1 MSLAVGKTRSSIEN
15 SKKCASKL
23 WKLFPH
29 VFLILLLVGYA
40 ALGAVLFWCIEGGSG
55 YQAEGEYHEFL
66 GKLLRRIQNYP
77 GNLSSNSSQE
87 QHSVKELENEINGGF
102 KSIWLQRPERWT
114 FYGSLFFCCTVFTTV
129 GYGEIYPVTLPGKV
143 VCILYAMVGIP
154 LMLLVITDVGD
165 LLAMLLSR
173 AYCHLHSLFCRLP
186 QYGRWSPSHDT
197 EKPGHGGQGGFQD
210 GTYTF
215 SQEVVVRE
223 PMDIRQVLHSQ
234 QSVKRKSVQLRNN
247 TEIFNRI
254 IARENFNRQGPLV
267 RSLSCPELDRMPPL
281 PKGFAIWNFT
291 GIGDNMDKL
300 NVPLLL
306 ILVVVFAYILFGG
319 LILPL
324 WETEFNT
331 FDAYYFCF
339 ITLTTIGFGDI
350 VPNHPKYF
358 MLTFVFI
365 IMGMA
370 IMSMAFKLGQSRI
383 VSCYR
388 QCMRCISGGMVERFE
403 ELGSD

>member
-1 MSLAVGKTRSSIEN
+1 MSVAEGKARSSIEKSIKLN
-15 SKKCASKL
+15 L

-29 VFLILLLVGYA
+29 VFLILSLVGYA
-40 ALGAVLFWCIEGGSG
+40 ALGAVLFWYIEGGRV
-55 YQAEGEYHEFL
+55 YKTEREYCEFL
-66 GKLLRRIQNYP
+66 GELVRTIQNYP
-77 GNLSSNSSQE
+77 VNSSSNSTQE
-87 QHSVKELENEINGGF
+87 QDLVKELEKEINRGF
-102 KSIWLQRPERWT
+102 KSIWLQRPELWT
-114 FYGSLFFCCTVFTTV
+114 YDASMFFCCTVFTTV
-129 GYGEIYPVTLPGKV
+129 GYGEIYPVTLNGKV

-165 LLAMLLSR
+165 LMAVLLSR
-173 AYCHLHSLFCRLP
+173 AYIHLHTLFCRLR
-186 QYGRWSPSHDT
+186 QYGRWFPSHHT
-197 EKPGHGGQGGFQD
+197 EKSGDRAQGDRQD

-215 SQEVVVRE
+215 SHKVVVRE
-223 PMDIRQVLHSQ
+223 PIDIRQVLHSQ
-234 QSVKRKSVQLRNN
+234 QSVKRKSNQLLNN
-247 TEIFNRI
+247 TKIFECI
-254 IARENFNRQGPLV
+254 IAQENFNRQGPLV
-267 RSLSCPELDRMPPL
+267 RSLSCHELDSMPPL
-281 PKGFAIWNFT
+281 PKDFAIWDFT
-291 GIGDNMDKL
+291 GIGESMDKL
-300 NVPLLL
+300 NVPLFL

-350 VPNHPKYF
+350 VPNHPKFF

-365 IMGMA
+365 ITGMA

-388 QCMRCISGGMVERFE
+388 QCMRCISGGKVKRYD
-403 ELGSD
+403 ELESD

>member
-1 MSLAVGKTRSSIEN
+1 MSVAEGKSRSSIEN
-15 SKKCASKL
+15 SIKLNL

-29 VFLILLLVGYA
+29 VFLILSLVGYA
-40 ALGAVLFWCIEGGSG
+40 ALGAALFWYIEGGRV
-55 YQAEGEYHEFL
+55 YKTEREYREFL
-66 GKLLRRIQNYP
+66 GELVRTIQNYP
-77 GNLSSNSSQE
+77 VNSSSNSTQE
-87 QHSVKELENEINGGF
+87 QDLVKELEKEINRGF

-114 FYGSLFFCCTVFTTV
+114 YDASMFFCCTVFTTV
-129 GYGEIYPVTLPGKV
+129 GYGEIYPVTLNGKV

-165 LLAMLLSR
+165 LMAVLLSR
-173 AYCHLHSLFCRLP
+173 AYIHLHTLFCRLR
-186 QYGRWSPSHDT
+186 QYGRWLPSHHT
-197 EKPGHGGQGGFQD
+197 EKSGDGGQGDRQD

-215 SQEVVVRE
+215 SHKVVVRE
-223 PMDIRQVLHSQ
+223 PIDIRQVLHSQ
-234 QSVKRKSVQLRNN
+234 QSVKRKSNQLLNN
-247 TEIFNRI
+247 TKIFDCI
-254 IARENFNRQGPLV
+254 IAQENFNRQGPLV
-267 RSLSCPELDRMPPL
+267 RSLSCHELDSMPPL
-281 PKGFAIWNFT
+281 PKDFAIWDFT
-291 GIGDNMDKL
+291 GIGESMDKL

-350 VPNHPKYF
+350 VPNHPKFF

-365 IMGMA
+365 ITGMA

-388 QCMRCISGGMVERFE
+388 QCMRCISGGKVKRYD
-403 ELGSD
+403 ELEND

>member
-1 MSLAVGKTRSSIEN
+1 MT
-15 SKKCASKL
+15 
-23 WKLFPH
+23 
-29 VFLILLLVGYA
+29 
-40 ALGAVLFWCIEGGSG
+40 
-55 YQAEGEYHEFL
+55 
-66 GKLLRRIQNYP
+66 
-77 GNLSSNSSQE
+77 LS
-87 QHSVKELENEINGGF
+87 
-102 KSIWLQRPERWT
+102 
-114 FYGSLFFCCTVFTTV
+114 
-129 GYGEIYPVTLPGKV
+129 GKV

-165 LLAMLLSR
+165 LMAMLLSR
-173 AYCHLHSLFCRLP
+173 AYIHLHTLFCRLR
-186 QYGRWSPSHDT
+186 QFGRWFPSHHT
-197 EKPGHGGQGGFQD
+197 EKPGDGGQGGLQD

-215 SQEVVVRE
+215 SHKVVVRE
-223 PMDIRQVLHSQ
+223 PIDIRQVLHSQ
-234 QSVKRKSVQLRNN
+234 QSVKRKSNQLLNN
-247 TEIFNRI
+247 TKIFDCI

-267 RSLSCPELDRMPPL
+267 RSLSCHELDSMPPL
-281 PKGFAIWNFT
+281 PKDFAIWDFT
-291 GIGDNMDKL
+291 GIGESMDKL

-324 WETEFNT
+324 WETEFDT

-388 QCMRCISGGMVERFE
+388 QCMRCISGGMVERFD

>member
-1 MSLAVGKTRSSIEN
+1 MLVAEGKARSSIDKSIKLN
-15 SKKCASKL
+15 L

-29 VFLILLLVGYA
+29 VFLILSLIGYA
-40 ALGAVLFWCIEGGSG
+40 ALGAVLFWYIEGGRV
-55 YQAEGEYHEFL
+55 YKTEREYREFL
-66 GKLLRRIQNYP
+66 GELVILLAVNS
-77 GNLSSNSSQE
+77 SSNSTQE
-87 QHSVKELENEINGGF
+87 QDLVKELEKEINRGF

-114 FYGSLFFCCTVFTTV
+114 YDASMFFCCTVFTTV
-129 GYGEIYPVTLPGKV
+129 GYGEIYPVTLNGKV

-165 LLAMLLSR
+165 LMAVLLSR
-173 AYCHLHSLFCRLP
+173 AYIHLHTLFCRLR
-186 QYGRWSPSHDT
+186 QYGRWFPSHHT
-197 EKPGHGGQGGFQD
+197 EKSGDGGQGDRQD

-215 SQEVVVRE
+215 SHKVVVRE
-223 PMDIRQVLHSQ
+223 PIDIRQVLHSQ
-234 QSVKRKSVQLRNN
+234 QSVKCKSNQLLNN
-247 TEIFNRI
+247 TKIFDCI
-254 IARENFNRQGPLV
+254 IAQENFNRQGPLV
-267 RSLSCPELDRMPPL
+267 RSLSCHELDSMPPL
-281 PKGFAIWNFT
+281 PKDFAIWDFT
-291 GIGDNMDKL
+291 GIGESMDKL

-350 VPNHPKYF
+350 VPNHPKFF

-365 IMGMA
+365 ITGMA

-388 QCMRCISGGMVERFE
+388 QCMRCISGGKVKRYD
-403 ELGSD
+403 ELESD

>member
-1 MSLAVGKTRSSIEN
+1 MSVAEGKAQSSIEK
-15 SKKCASKL
+15 SKKWNL

-29 VFLILLLVGYA
+29 VFLILSLVGYA
-40 ALGAVLFWCIEGGSG
+40 ALGAVLFWYIEGGRV
-55 YQAEGEYHEFL
+55 YNTEGEYREFL
-66 GKLLRRIQNYP
+66 GELVRTIQNDP
-77 GNLSSNSSQE
+77 VNSSSNSTQE
-87 QHSVKELENEINGGF
+87 QDLVKELEKEINRGF

-114 FYGSLFFCCTVFTTV
+114 YDASLFFCCTVFTTV
-129 GYGEIYPVTLPGKV
+129 GYGEIYPVTLNGKV

-165 LLAMLLSR
+165 LMAVLLSR
-173 AYCHLHSLFCRLP
+173 AYIHLHNLFCRLR
-186 QYGRWSPSHDT
+186 QYGHWFPSHHT
-197 EKPGHGGQGGFQD
+197 EKPGDGGQGGLQD

-215 SQEVVVRE
+215 SHKVVVRE
-223 PMDIRQVLHSQ
+223 PIDIRQVLHSQ
-234 QSVKRKSVQLRNN
+234 QSVNRKPNQLLNN
-247 TEIFNRI
+247 TKIFDCI

-267 RSLSCPELDRMPPL
+267 RSLSCHELDSMLPL
-281 PKGFAIWNFT
+281 PEDFAIWDFT
-291 GIGDNMDKL
+291 GIGESMDKL

-350 VPNHPKYF
+350 VPNNPKYF

-365 IMGMA
+365 ITGMA

-388 QCMRCISGGMVERFE
+388 QCMRCISGGKVERYDN
-403 ELGSD
+403 LGSD

>member
-1 MSLAVGKTRSSIEN
+1 
-15 SKKCASKL
+15 
-23 WKLFPH
+23 
-29 VFLILLLVGYA
+29 
-40 ALGAVLFWCIEGGSG
+40 
-55 YQAEGEYHEFL
+55 
-66 GKLLRRIQNYP
+66 
-77 GNLSSNSSQE
+77 
-87 QHSVKELENEINGGF
+87 
-102 KSIWLQRPERWT
+102 
-114 FYGSLFFCCTVFTTV
+114 
-129 GYGEIYPVTLPGKV
+129 
-143 VCILYAMVGIP
+143 MVGIP

-173 AYCHLHSLFCRLP
+173 AYCHLHTLFCRLP

-197 EKPGHGGQGGFQD
+197 EKPGHGGQGGFPD

-215 SQEVVVRE
+215 SHEVVVRE

-234 QSVKRKSVQLRNN
+234 QSVKRKSIQLRNN
-247 TEIFNRI
+247 IEIFNRI

-267 RSLSCPELDRMPPL
+267 RSLSCHELDSMPPL
-281 PKGFAIWNFT
+281 PKDFAIWDFT

-324 WETEFNT
+324 WETEFDT

-358 MLTFVFI
+358 MLTFIFI
-365 IMGMA
+365 ITGMA

-388 QCMRCISGGMVERFE
+388 QCMLFISGGKVERYD